1 MSGLEPRREGLT
13 SMSRRSIA
21 CLLSPIVVSTL
32 LIAVSAV
39 VAGPQEGAD
48 PKTAKKVEKAGQ
60 EKDDPP
66 RKHAVKELRSAEDQ
80 IDKLI
85 AEYDLKPHPLVP
97 IPDDP
102 PPHEGALIDLPYVV
116 EPPDLI
122 IVEVLEALPGRP
134 ISGERLVR
142 PDGKISL
149 SFYGEV
155 PVRGLTI
162 PQVKVAILKHLRNC
176 LPDETLGLL
185 SSPATEPFSLPAET
199 YLPRVRKPAIIP
211 ELPDEKTNP
220 FQKLEE
226 PRPSTDRPPSA
237 KTRSPSRPETRGHI
251 PVRRVRQRETRL
263 EPQDQEVPAKERN
276 PIKVD
281 GVGKGKVTITVEFD
295 GQDRPAAEPVLP
307 EPLADKYEGPWQVV
321 PPEESSRIFVDV
333 TAYNSKNYYVL
344 GDVQVP
350 GKLPWTGNE
359 TVLEALQYAGGL
371 MASAEPKDI
380 RLIRPARGGK
390 PARVYKVDLEAIRD
404 RGEITLNYQ
413 LFPGDRLVVGR
424 NEVVKKTEEL
434 DRLNAPLQSVTGS
447 ILQAAFALRYVQI
460 LSPERSD
467 EIMKKL
473 IDFWA
478 KEISRK
484 GDLKLDE
491 QKLRELLLHELN
503 KPPATPPAAPA
514 PRPR

>member
-1 MSGLEPRREGLT
+1 
-13 SMSRRSIA
+13 MSRRSFA
-21 CLLSPIVVSTL
+21 RVLSPIVVSTL

-39 VAGPQEGAD
+39 VAGPQERAD

-66 RKHAVKELRSAEDQ
+66 RKHAVEEPRSAEDQ

-85 AEYDLKPHPLVP
+85 AEYDLKPRPLTP

-102 PPHEGALIDLPYVV
+102 PPHEGAMIEIPYMV

-122 IVEVLEALPGRP
+122 LVELLEAFPGRP

-142 PDGKISL
+142 PDGTISIG
-149 SFYGEV
+149 FYGDIH
-155 PVRGLTI
+155 VRGLTI
-162 PQVKVAILKHLRNC
+162 PQVKVAILKHLRSF
-176 LPDETLGLL
+176 LADETLGLL
-185 SSPATEPFSLPAET
+185 SSPETEPFSLPAET
-199 YLPRVRKPAIIP
+199 YLPRVRKPVIIP

-237 KTRSPSRPETRGHI
+237 KTRSSSRPETRSHI
-251 PVRRVRQRETRL
+251 PVRRVRKRETRL

-276 PIKVD
+276 PIKFD

-295 GQDRPAAEPVLP
+295 GQDRPAAEPVQP

-321 PPEESSRIFVDV
+321 PPEESRRIFVDV

-350 GKLPWTGNE
+350 GKLPLTGNE
-359 TVLEALQYAGGL
+359 TVLDALQYAGGL
-371 MASAEPKDI
+371 MATAEPKDI

-424 NEVVKKTEEL
+424 NEVVKKTMEI
-434 DRLNAPLQSVTGS
+434 DRLNAPIDS
-447 ILQAAFALRYVQI
+447 IAASIQRIANSIRAVQTTNQADTDVVLKELV
-460 LSPERSD
+460 
-467 EIMKKL
+467 
-473 IDFWA
+473 DFWA
-478 KEISRK
+478 KELSRK
-484 GDLKLDE
+484 GDLKFDE
-491 QKLRELLLHELN
+491 ETLREALLQ
-503 KPPATPPAAPA
+503 KRKAAPA
-514 PRPR
+514 PEPKK